1 VGKSA
6 LLFDFIKAYGVDGIE
21 DYLEGMI
28 CCGCRMGEKRGEKGG
43 KSDDRGQTVEDRD
56 QRSEVRSILFSFGQL
71 TRSLQVT
78 VQVSEG

>member
-1 VGKSA
+1 MGKSFSECSA
-6 LLFDFIKAYGVDGIE
+6 GEIYKLGGSEGCLGGGFVEGFWDGIE
-21 DYLEGMI
+21 ERRERREIRRQRTD
-28 CCGCRMGEKRGEKGG
+28 GG
-43 KSDDRGQTVEDRD
+43 G

>member
-21 DYLEGMI
+21 DYLEEGDLL
-28 CCGCRMGEKRGEKGG
+28 RLQNAGEERGERWEIRQQRTDG
-43 KSDDRGQTVEDRD
+43 RG

>member
-1 VGKSA
+1 MGKSA

-21 DYLEGMI
+21 DYLEEGDLL
-28 CCGCRMGEKRGEKGG
+28 RLQNAGEERGE
-43 KSDDRGQTVEDRD
+43 RWEIRQ

>member
-1 VGKSA
+1 MGKSA

-43 KSDDRGQTVEDRD
+43 KSDDRGQTVEDRGQPPSPD
-56 QRSEVRSILFSFGQL
+56 GFGAPRRSEVRNN
-71 TRSLQVT
+71 
-78 VQVSEG
+78 